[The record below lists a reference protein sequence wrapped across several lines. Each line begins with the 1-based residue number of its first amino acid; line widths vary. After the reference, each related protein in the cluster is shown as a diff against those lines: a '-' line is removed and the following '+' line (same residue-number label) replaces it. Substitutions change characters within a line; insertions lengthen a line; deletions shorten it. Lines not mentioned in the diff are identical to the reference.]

1 MSAVEMLKSYRRNAD
16 EMLFKEPTLYAK
28 KQMPKTHAK
37 NQMLKKCKHD
47 LSSNQH
53 TEKVMKYKKKTKE
66 ESEYVTVPKQFK
78 TNESQNGMFLKP
90 YSYYEYRGDNLQ
102 HSVVNNNENQSRNPR
117 AVVLST
123 HARLRFNSSMNSL
136 LGAFDFPTEKFVLYF
151 LNSFLFLNPPS
162 LAKTIFQPS
171 NV

>member
-1 MSAVEMLKSYRRNAD
+1 MLTKCFLKNRHCMPKSRC
-16 EMLFKEPTLYAK
+16 
-28 KQMPKTHAK
+28 QKTHAK

-53 TEKVMKYKKKTKE
+53 TEKVMKYKKKLRRKVNMLQCP
-66 ESEYVTVPKQFK
+66 SSLKQMNLK
-78 TNESQNGMFLKP
+78 TECFSSLIV
-90 YSYYEYRGDNLQ
+90 YYEYRGDNLQ

-162 LAKTIFQPS
+162 LAKSIFQPS

>member
-1 MSAVEMLKSYRRNAD
+1 MLTKCFLKNRHC
-16 EMLFKEPTLYAK
+16 
-28 KQMPKTHAK
+28 MPKSRCQKPHAK

-66 ESEYVTVPKQFK
+66 KSEYATVPKQFK

-123 HARLRFNSSMNSL
+123 HARLRFNSSLNSL